1 MPPTQPTFSDQLG
14 SLKHWDDLLQAV
26 TNFEQK
32 FDRILHTH
40 PKLLAEAPD
49 LDIVNKDFITAQY
62 EIINIKADL
71 SEYKNRVGSPAPSV
85 LALFQ
90 EVDDYLHILIVQ
102 RAEQRKILEIKR
114 QSLS

>member
-1 MPPTQPTFSDQLG
+1 MPPTKPTFSDQLG

-26 TNFEQK
+26 IDFEQK

-49 LDIVNKDFITAQY
+49 LDVIDKDFIAAQS

-71 SEYKNRVGSPAPSV
+71 SEYKNYSGCVAPSV

-90 EVDDYLHILIVQ
+90 EVDDYMHILIVQ

-114 QSLS
+114 QSLL